1 VVKLPTYAQWRNGA
15 LLCSLLIGLY
25 ALEHQW
31 PLLGLWLFVGFSLTL
46 GMGHGALDVVLLLGQ
61 FKPQSRAIVFGTMY
75 LALTLVA
82 GWLLSLSF
90 SWALV
95 MLLVMSVWHFG
106 EAYAQRVVLRLAVG
120 GTSLM
125 APVLIQKNALN
136 QLIQDIANRDLSWLL
151 NVWSGLAWAWAGLV
165 VLVLLGSA
173 TSGPHRVAFDHRAR
187 RSRNSALFEIGI
199 VFCLSLV
206 FSPLL
211 QFALYFG
218 LFHCTTHVLRVRRA
232 ALLHQGLPIAL
243 ITRAWIGVM
252 LLTAVM
258 LAALWNWLP
267 NAGGW
272 ASQVNAQMLHWLVVA
287 LGAVTVPHLL
297 LVGYSNRWLGC

>member
-1 VVKLPTYAQWRNGA
+1 MQLPTSAWWRNCA
-15 LLCSLLIGLY
+15 LLGTLLIGLY
-25 ALEHQW
+25 ALEQQW
-31 PLLGLWLFVGFSLTL
+31 PLLGLWLFAGFSLTL

-61 FKPQSRAIVFGTMY
+61 FKPRSRAMVFGTMY

-90 SWALV
+90 AWALV
-95 MLLVMSVWHFG
+95 VLLVMSVWHFG

-136 QLIQDIANRDLSWLL
+136 QLLQDIAHRDLSWLL
-151 NVWSGLAWAWAGLV
+151 DVWSGLAWAWAGLV
-165 VLVLLGSA
+165 VLVLLGIVG
-173 TSGPHRVAFDHRAR
+173 SGSPRVAFGYRTV
-187 RSRNSALFEIGI
+187 RSKNSALFEIGI

-218 LFHCTTHVLRVRRA
+218 LFHCTTHIARVRRA

-243 ITRAWIGVM
+243 ITWAWVGIM
-252 LLTAVM
+252 LLTAAL

-267 NAGGW
+267 NAGLW
-272 ASQVNAQMLHWLVVA
+272 ASQVDEQVLHWLVVA

-297 LVGYSNRWLGC
+297 LVSYSDHWLGR

>member
-1 VVKLPTYAQWRNGA
+1 MKLPTSMGWRNGT
-15 LLCSLLIGLY
+15 LLGTLLIGLY
-25 ALEHQW
+25 ALEYQW
-31 PLLGLWLFVGFSLTL
+31 PLLGLWLFVGFSLTI

-61 FKPQSRAIVFGTMY
+61 FKPRSRAIVFGTMY

-90 SWALV
+90 AWALIV
-95 MLLVMSVWHFG
+95 LLVMSVWHFG

-125 APVLIQKNALN
+125 APVLIQKNALQ
-136 QLIQDIANRDLSWLL
+136 QLMQDVANRDLSWLL
-151 NVWSGLAWAWAGLV
+151 NVWSGLAWTWAGLV
-165 VLVLLGSA
+165 ILVLLGSA
-173 TSGPHRVAFDHRAR
+173 TSGSHRVAFDHRTL

-218 LFHCTTHVLRVRRA
+218 LFHCIAHIARVRRA
-232 ALLHQGLPIAL
+232 TLLHQGLPIAL
-243 ITRAWIGVM
+243 ITRVWAGIM
-252 LLTAVM
+252 LLTAAL

-267 NAGGW
+267 NAGLW
-272 ASQVNAQMLHWLVVA
+272 ASQVDAQVLHWLVVA

-297 LVGYSNRWLGC
+297 LVSYSDRWLGR

>member
-1 VVKLPTYAQWRNGA
+1 MKLPTSTGWRNGI
-15 LLCSLLIGLY
+15 LLGTLLIGLY
-25 ALEHQW
+25 ALENHW

-90 SWALV
+90 AWALV
-95 MLLVMSVWHFG
+95 VLLVMSVWHFG
-106 EAYAQRVVLRLAVG
+106 EAYEERVVLRLAVG

-125 APVLIQKNALN
+125 APVLVQKNALN
-136 QLIQDIANRDLSWLL
+136 RLMQDIANGDLSWLL

-165 VLVLLGSA
+165 ILVLLGSV
-173 TSGPHRVAFDHRAR
+173 TSGPHRVAFDHRAA
-187 RSRNSALFEIGI
+187 RSKNSALFEIGI

-218 LFHCTTHVLRVRRA
+218 LFHCITHIARVRRA
-232 ALLHQGLPIAL
+232 TLLHQGLPIAL
-243 ITRAWIGVM
+243 ITWVWVGTM
-252 LLTAVM
+252 LLTAAL

-267 NAGGW
+267 NAGLW
-272 ASQVNAQMLHWLVVA
+272 ASQVDAQVLHWLVVA
-287 LGAVTVPHLL
+287 LGAVTAPHLL
-297 LVGYSNRWLGC
+297 LVSYSDRWLGR